1 MNSVVPSGVVVAR
14 VVRMAK
20 SYRLRLQNAFIMNA
34 SATLSLFGIVSVLV
48 GFVMIGSFWG
58 SLIYLGISWLLAAG
72 IYFFADR
79 EVTDGGLLA
88 ALLLG
93 FVGAIVWVVVDTSR
107 TQSRTVNY
115 PSRFEDK
122 KTHYVNTLGEEYKCR
137 NCRWFGDSRCKRKE
151 TLINANPCEDFL
163 IWGS

>member
-1 MNSVVPSGVVVAR
+1 
-14 VVRMAK
+14 
-20 SYRLRLQNAFIMNA
+20 MNA
-34 SATLSLFGIVSVLV
+34 SATLSLFGIMSVLA
-48 GFVMIGSFWG
+48 GFLMIGSFWG

-93 FVGAIVWVVVDTSR
+93 FVGAIVWVVVDASR

-115 PSRFEDK
+115 PSSFKDVK
-122 KTHYVNTLGEEYKCR
+122 TLGEEYKCR

-151 TLINANPCEDFL
+151 TLINAKPCEDFL